1 MANFDNFEDFSKLRL
16 PQQLIVVKEIA
27 KVFTVSNDPYLLDQ
41 LITFVN
47 QMEVPEIINMNEI
60 MGEA

>member
-1 MANFDNFEDFSKLRL
+1 MANFDNFEDFSKLSL

>member
-1 MANFDNFEDFSKLRL
+1 MANFDNFDDFSKLSL

-60 MGEA
+60 MGDA

>member
-1 MANFDNFEDFSKLRL
+1 MANFDNFEDFSKLSL

-41 LITFVN
+41 LITFLN

>member
-1 MANFDNFEDFSKLRL
+1 MANFDNFEDFSKLSL
-16 PQQLIVVKEIA
+16 QQQLIVVKEIA